1 MLRDQI
7 QREREMENSA
17 GVGLLAVCAVSGS
30 VALITLQAQK
40 RSLSNFMKKIESEL
54 QGIGSSEKHEVRK
67 KVRFAED
74 VIEPSSNNREYRRSK
89 CQANAAQS
97 LDMPMNRQVL
107 YRGLVQDRM
116 YRSCNAS

>member
-1 MLRDQI
+1 
-7 QREREMENSA
+7 MENSA

-54 QGIGSSEKHEVRK
+54 QGVGSSEKHEVRK

-89 CQANAAQS
+89 CQANAAQT

>member
-1 MLRDQI
+1 
-7 QREREMENSA
+7 MENSA

-54 QGIGSSEKHEVRK
+54 QGTRIGSSEKHEVRK